1 LNSSAVILLAG
12 AAAGDGKNVEI
23 ARILT
28 TARSA
33 GLYWRRPSQHRR
45 NQLAPEAANT
55 PEFCILISFRTTSP
69 HLILMTALAANAQ
82 SASAQTPP
90 AFSVSVTE
98 PYELVEEVGT
108 TRRITRADIEA
119 RNARTLDEAL
129 KLLPGVYVRT
139 GGDGTPRIDIR
150 GFRSRHILLLINGVQ
165 VNSSADGQF
174 DPARISTR
182 AIRDIKVS
190 YGSSSVLYG
199 DNAMAAVIEITTV
212 DDAEDATLEAIGGA
226 PSQGGAGARYAKALG
241 QWSLMAT
248 STGYSSNG
256 FRLPD
261 SFVPTPLEDG
271 DRRQNSDRDRAD
283 IRGAIGYRPSAA
295 VSIASEWFFGSGTYG
310 VPGGTVADTTDI
322 FAPTPRFERV
332 EDYDTASGQI
342 SLVVA
347 PWQRFNVRAWAFR
360 NTQREDRARYDD
372 ASYASMDDPL
382 VQGTF
387 RSRERTSVTGASVL
401 GRLDLEK
408 FGWMRMAA
416 NQRREAFDSRGV
428 IRDVSVGAPGGG
440 GGGRGGG
447 GAGSRPP
454 TFDVRTF
461 SVDQHVDVYSTG
473 AEWQVYPATRFGAVL
488 GAGVNVQERPG
499 SDAET
504 APTWLAGVSYEVTDD
519 VRLHVS
525 GSRKIRVPSIDQ
537 LFNASSGNPGL
548 RSERAD
554 GVDGGVDYTLDP
566 TSTVAVSVFSTHA
579 RDFIERPPGLPFE
592 NQDRYR
598 FSGVEVTVQTTKI
611 PQLSLRGGYS
621 FLDSVAETSNATRPL
636 QTRPRHRGSL
646 EWMWIPVNGSAVR
659 GAAYY
664 TGTQLYDSRG
674 AVPVQMN
681 VDGYLLVDLGF
692 TQTLA
697 RRYDLAFDVTNL
709 FDELYEQS
717 YGLPREGRAA
727 VVTLRARLN

>member
-1 LNSSAVILLAG
+1 M
-12 AAAGDGKNVEI
+12 
-23 ARILT
+23 
-28 TARSA
+28 
-33 GLYWRRPSQHRR
+33 
-45 NQLAPEAANT
+45 
-55 PEFCILISFRTTSP
+55 SP
-69 HLILMTALAANAQ
+69 PPAD
-82 SASAQTPP
+82 AQTPP
-90 AFSVSVTE
+90 AFSVAVTE

-108 TRRITRADIEA
+108 TRRVTGADIEA

-139 GGDGTPRIDIR
+139 GGDGTPRIDVR

-190 YGSSSVLYG
+190 YGSSSVLHG

-212 DDAEDATLEAIGGA
+212 DDAADATLEAIGGT
-226 PSQGGAGARYAKALG
+226 PSQGGAGGRYAQTVGK
-241 QWSLMAT
+241 WSLMAT
-248 STGYSSNG
+248 STGYATDG

-261 SFVPTPLEDG
+261 SFVPTSLEDG
-271 DRRQNSDRDRAD
+271 GRRDNSNRDRAD
-283 IRGAIGYRPSAA
+283 IRGAVGYRPSST
-295 VSIASEWFFGSGTYG
+295 VSIASEWFFGKGSYG
-310 VPGGTVADTTDI
+310 VPGGTVADTIDV

-347 PWQRFNVRAWAFR
+347 PWRRFNLRAWVFR

-372 ASYASMDDPL
+372 ASYSSMDDPL
-382 VQGTF
+382 AQGTF
-387 RSRERTSVTGASVL
+387 ESRERTTVTGGSAL

-408 FGWMRMAA
+408 FGWLRMAV
-416 NQRREAFDSRGV
+416 NQRREAFDSNGV
-428 IRDVSVGAPGGG
+428 IRDVSVGGSGGGGG

-447 GAGSRPP
+447 SGGGSRPP

-461 SVDQHVDVYSTG
+461 DVDQHVDVYSAG
-473 AEWQVYPATRFGAVL
+473 AEWQVYPVKRFGTVL
-488 GAGVNVQERPG
+488 GAAANVQQRPG
-499 SDAET
+499 GET
-504 APTWLAGVSYEVTDD
+504 EMAPTWLAGVSYDATDD

-525 GSRKIRVPSIDQ
+525 ASRKIRVPSIDQ
-537 LFNASSGNPGL
+537 LFNTSSGNPEL

-554 GVDGGVDYTLDP
+554 GVDAGVDYRLDA
-566 TSTVAVSVFSTHA
+566 TSTVAVSMFSTHA
-579 RDFIERPPGLPFE
+579 RDFIERPSGLPFE

-598 FSGVEVTVQTTKI
+598 FSGAEVTVQTTKI
-611 PQLSLRGGYS
+611 PQLNLRGGYS
-621 FLDSVAETSNATRPL
+621 FLDSVAETSTDTRPL

-646 EWMWIPVNGSAVR
+646 EWIWIPITGSAVR

-664 TGTQLYDSRG
+664 TGTQFYDSRG
-674 AVPVQMN
+674 AVPVQMEAEAYTI
-681 VDGYLLVDLGF
+681 VDVGF
-692 TQTLA
+692 TQTVA
-697 RRYDLAFDVTNL
+697 RRYDLAFDVTNF
-709 FDELYEQS
+709 FDQLYDQS

-727 VVTLRARLN
+727 VLTLRARLN